1 MNIEDSIKAFEKT
14 NKNCVIA
21 YGGDGTL
28 LEVARANEFKKAVFP
43 IRNYGLCDEHA
54 QLFDELLGKAKIC
67 REFKQ
72 TIHPLLEVRFNGK
85 SDVAAAEVT
94 VKNKDITSCMRFDV
108 IVNDK
113 LYMENVICDGVI
125 FATSLGSHGYFKS
138 VTRTIFKGYDTIGIG
153 FIAPTYSINNLVLEL
168 TDKISIRA
176 RRDTNIIITA
186 DKNIYSDSFF
196 KVDDEITITN
206 YAQQN
211 LSLFGYDLFC
221 CPRCRKNRNSTVI
234 NDQYLG

>member
-67 REFKQ
+67 RDFKQ

-176 RRDTNIIITA
+176 RRDTTIIITA
-186 DKNIYSDSFF
+186 DKNIHTDSFF

-211 LSLFGYDLFC
+211 LSLFGYDIFC
-221 CPRCRKNRNSTVI
+221 CPNCRKNRNSTTI
-234 NDQYLG
+234 NDQYL

>member
-28 LEVARANEFKKAVFP
+28 LEVSRANEFKKAVFP

-138 VTRTIFKGYDTIGIG
+138 VTRTIFKDGIGIG
-153 FIAPTYSINNLVLEL
+153 FIAPTYGICNLVLDL
-168 TDKISIRA
+168 ADKIVLKFV
-176 RRDTNIIITA
+176 RDTEVVVTA
-186 DKNIYSDSFF
+186 DKRVHALEKTEADS
-196 KVDDEITITN
+196 VIEVSQDPRC
-206 YAQQN
+206 N
-211 LSLFGYDLFC
+211 LSLFGYELFC

>member
-72 TIHPLLEVRFNGK
+72 TIHPLLEVRFTGK